1 MAKAIQKIAAWMER
15 ILIILC
21 AALFLIM
28 TFAAFMQVFTRFI
41 LGSPWKW
48 TDEVC
53 RYSLVWLTMLGAA
66 LGVKRHSHLAIDA
79 VIHLTPAPFQNIA
92 ARGGSLLTALFGCV
106 LTYQGI
112 VLCMTFMQQRTS
124 VLGLPMGMVNSA
136 IPVFSVFLVIFS
148 LASLTETAEGR
159 EEET

>member
-15 ILIILC
+15 ILII
-21 AALFLIM
+21 

-92 ARGGSLLTALFGCV
+92 ARGGSLLGCV

-124 VLGLPMGMVNSA
+124 VLGLPMGMVYSA